1 MKLYLVDHEEIGIDE
16 SGRGPLIGRVYA
28 SAVVIGKEIEKEIEK
43 EKEKNI
49 EKNIYINDSKKMS
62 SLQRERAEKWIKEN
76 VEAYSVCFSEASE
89 IDQINILEA
98 TKMAMQ
104 RCIDEIQ
111 SLLHPSIKRL
121 VIDGCR
127 WEKKFDQEKYEV
139 HSIVKGDATYLSIAM
154 ASILAKQEHDR
165 YIVQLC
171 KDHPFLNERYDL
183 LNNMGYGTKRHIE
196 GIKKYGLSE
205 FHRRSFK
212 LKNL

>member
-1 MKLYLVDHEEIGIDE
+1 MLLHFQDEQEMGIDE
-16 SGRGPLIGRVYA
+16 AGRGPLIGRVYA
-28 SAVVIGKEIEKEIEK
+28 ASVFIGNHQVDIN
-43 EKEKNI
+43 NI
-49 EKNIYINDSKKMS
+49 QNIYINDSKKMS
-62 SLQRERAEKWIKEN
+62 PLQRERAEKWIKEN

-89 IDQINILEA
+89 IDEINILEA

-104 RCIDEIQ
+104 RCVDEIQ
-111 SLLHPSIKRL
+111 NIHPHVKRL

-127 WEKKFDQEKYEV
+127 WEKKFDSEKYEV
-139 HSIVKGDATYLSIAM
+139 HSVVKGDATYLSIAM

-171 KDHPFLNERYDL
+171 RDHPFLNERYDL